1 MLTKEE
7 LLASMR
13 HETGIIKHLAT
24 KVTPDTLEWR
34 PTPGQRSTLELMQY
48 LTCMATITAENLTS
62 QNWDHA
68 EALGKESAEVTLE
81 SFPAAM
87 DRQMN
92 RIEEAFSGIDE
103 ATARATPHT
112 LPWGP
117 PTTMSALTVDN
128 VLKSFVAYRMQFFL
142 YVKQAG
148 RPEMTS
154 ADCWAGV
161 TMPPA

>member
-24 KVTPDTLEWR
+24 KVTPDMLDWR
-34 PTPGQRSTLELMQY
+34 PTAGQRSMLELMQY

-62 QNWDHA
+62 RNWDHA
-68 EALGKESAEVTLE
+68 EALGKEAAEVTLE
-81 SFPAAM
+81 GFPAAM
-87 DRQMN
+87 DRQMS
-92 RIEEAFSGIDE
+92 RIEEVFAGIDE
-103 ATARATPHT
+103 GTARATPHT
-112 LPWGP
+112 LPWGA

-128 VLKSFVAYRMQFFL
+128 VLKSLVAYRMQFFL

-148 RPEMTS
+148 CSELATP
-154 ADCWAGV
+154 DCWVGV
-161 TMPPA
+161 TRPA

>member
-68 EALGKESAEVTLE
+68 EALGKESADVTLE

-87 DRQMN
+87 DRQMS

-103 ATARATPHT
+103 TTARATPHT

-148 RPEMTS
+148 CSELTS